1 MRRQNYKIDPVRS
14 TFGKIQKEE
23 ITVEEKME
31 FLDTYISKHKRFS
44 FSDLLKKQKTK
55 MQTVVTF
62 LAILEMMK
70 VGKITVEQENTFDD
84 IIITSNV

>member
-1 MRRQNYKIDPVRS
+1 MS
-14 TFGKIQKEE
+14 LTIQKEE
-23 ITVEEKME
+23 ITVEEKMDYLE
-31 FLDTYISKHKRFS
+31 HYITKHKKFS
-44 FSDLLKKQKTK
+44 FSELLKKQKSK
-55 MQTVVTF
+55 IQTVVTF